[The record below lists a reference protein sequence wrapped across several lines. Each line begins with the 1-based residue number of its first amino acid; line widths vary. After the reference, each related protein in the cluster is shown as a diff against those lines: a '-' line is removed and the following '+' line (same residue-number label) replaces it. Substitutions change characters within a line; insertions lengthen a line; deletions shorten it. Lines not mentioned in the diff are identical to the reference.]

1 MVSCSVVSVRGHH
14 PRFIQSA
21 EVSSFALKRTMFQT
35 TTNFRIDRKALVG
48 RFAPGLSQLL
58 EYRREWLQDD
68 LIAGISVAAVAVP
81 TAIAYAQLIGF
92 DPIVG
97 LYAAI
102 LPLVA
107 YALFGTSRQLI
118 VNPDAATC
126 AVFAA
131 SVLPLAA
138 GDHHAL
144 RVLSV
149 ALAVLTGLV
158 CIAAGLLKLGFV
170 ADFLGKPIL
179 VGYLNGVA
187 ISIFLGQIGKVF
199 GFPMHS
205 RGIVPRLIELAGKL
219 PHTHVPTLSIGL
231 TTLLVILA
239 GKRWWPRAPV
249 PLLAMLMAGV
259 LVYGLDLDAAE
270 VSVVGL
276 LPSGLPALTIPEF
289 DSDLLK
295 PLLGGA
301 LGVALV
307 SFSSGMVTARSFAAR
322 NHYEVDVDQEFI
334 ALGACQLASG
344 VSQGFAVAGADSRTA
359 VNDAMGGKTQMVG
372 IVAAV
377 SMVAVLLFLTEPL
390 RYLPVAALG
399 AVLIVAAIGLF
410 DVDALR
416 TMWRVNRGEG
426 ILSVATTFGVI
437 WLDLLHGILMAVV
450 AALLLLVKRASRP
463 PDAILGRVP
472 GMRGWHA
479 RAHHEDAVTH
489 PGLLVY
495 RFGASIVFFNAGY
508 FKNRV
513 MELIRA
519 HPDVQWF
526 VVDGSTINLV
536 DVTGAE
542 MLGSLTKELAARG
555 IRFGLANA
563 CREVCTTLERA
574 GVLEHT
580 GQEFMFQTLNSASD
594 AFHSRTNA

>member
-1 MVSCSVVSVRGHH
+1 ML
-14 PRFIQSA
+14 QA
-21 EVSSFALKRTMFQT
+21 A
-35 TTNFRIDRKALVG
+35 TNPWTDRKALIG

-58 EYRREWLQDD
+58 QYRCAWLRDD
-68 LIAGISVAAVAVP
+68 LAAGISVAAVAVP

-97 LYAAI
+97 LYTAI

-138 GDHHAL
+138 GDHQAL
-144 RVLSV
+144 RSLSV
-149 ALAVLTGLV
+149 ALAVLTGLM
-158 CIAAGLLKLGFV
+158 CIAAGLFKLGFV

-187 ISIFLGQIGKVF
+187 ISIFLGQMGKVF
-199 GFPMHS
+199 GFSMHS
-205 RGIVPRLIELAGKL
+205 RGVTPRLIELVEKL
-219 PHTHVPTLSIGL
+219 PLTHLPTLSVGL
-231 TTLLVILA
+231 TTLAFILA
-239 GKRWWPRAPV
+239 GKHWWPHAPV
-249 PLLAMLMAGV
+249 PLLAMLLAGAS
-259 LVYGLDLDAAE
+259 VYGLDLEAGG

-276 LPSGLPALTIPEF
+276 LPSGLPGLTFPEF
-289 DSDLLK
+289 DSGLLQ

-334 ALGACQLASG
+334 ALGACQIASG

-372 IVAAV
+372 VIAAV
-377 SMVAVLLFLTEPL
+377 TMVAVLLFLTEPL

-410 DVDALR
+410 DVGALQ
-416 TMWRVNRGEG
+416 TMWRVNWAECA
-426 ILSVATTFGVI
+426 LSLITTFGVI

-450 AALLLLVKRASRP
+450 AALLLLIKRTSRP

-472 GMRGWHA
+472 GMKGWHA
-479 RAHHEDAVTH
+479 QAYHEDAVTH

-495 RFGASIVFFNAGY
+495 RFGSSIVFFNAGY
-508 FKNRV
+508 FKHRV
-513 MELIRA
+513 MELVGA
-519 HPDVQWF
+519 HPDVRWLI
-526 VVDGSTINLV
+526 VDGSTINLV

-542 MLGSLTKELAARG
+542 MLESLTKKLAARS
-555 IRFGLANA
+555 IRFGLANTR
-563 CREVCTTLERA
+563 REVRTILDRA
-574 GVLEHT
+574 GVL
-580 GQEFMFQTLNSASD
+580 GLIGPEFVCQTLNSASD
-594 AFHSRTNA
+594 SFHSRTGVLTNFRAANGFLTPFLLSGIRVG

>member
-1 MVSCSVVSVRGHH
+1 ML
-14 PRFIQSA
+14 QA
-21 EVSSFALKRTMFQT
+21 A
-35 TTNFRIDRKALVG
+35 TNPWTDRKALIG

-58 EYRREWLQDD
+58 QYRCAWLRDD
-68 LIAGISVAAVAVP
+68 LAAGISVAAVAVP

-97 LYAAI
+97 LYTAI

-138 GDHHAL
+138 GDHQAL
-144 RVLSV
+144 RSLSV

-158 CIAAGLLKLGFV
+158 CIAAGLFRLGFV

-187 ISIFLGQIGKVF
+187 ISIFLGQMGKVF
-199 GFPMHS
+199 GFSMHS
-205 RGIVPRLIELAGKL
+205 RGVTPRLIELVEKL
-219 PHTHVPTLSIGL
+219 PLTHLPTLGVGL
-231 TTLLVILA
+231 TTLAFILA
-239 GKRWWPRAPV
+239 GKHWWPHAPV
-249 PLLAMLMAGV
+249 PLLAMLLAGAS
-259 LVYGLDLDAAE
+259 VYGLDLEAGG

-276 LPSGLPALTIPEF
+276 LPSGLPGLTFPEF
-289 DSDLLK
+289 DSGLLQ

-334 ALGACQLASG
+334 ALGACQIASG

-372 IVAAV
+372 VIAAV
-377 SMVAVLLFLTEPL
+377 TMVAVLLFLTEPL

-410 DVDALR
+410 DVGALQ
-416 TMWRVNRGEG
+416 TMWRVNWAECA
-426 ILSVATTFGVI
+426 LSLLTTVGVI

-450 AALLLLVKRASRP
+450 AALLLLIKRTSRP

-472 GMRGWHA
+472 GMKGWHA
-479 RAHHEDAVTH
+479 QAYHEDAVTH

-495 RFGASIVFFNAGY
+495 RFGSSIVFFNAGY
-508 FKNRV
+508 FKHRV
-513 MELIRA
+513 MELVGA
-519 HPDVQWF
+519 HPDVRWLI
-526 VVDGSTINLV
+526 VDGSTINLV

-542 MLGSLTKELAARG
+542 MLESLTKELAARS
-555 IRFGLANA
+555 IRFGLANTR
-563 CREVCTTLERA
+563 REVRTILDRA
-574 GVLEHT
+574 GVL
-580 GQEFMFQTLNSASD
+580 GLIGPEFVFQTLNSASD
-594 AFHSRTNA
+594 SFHSRTSV